1 MASPLSALGET
12 GASHRRRPAPGGGIQ
27 HSEHGRWLDGAPGRD
42 GVAPG
47 VGERPAIMSFD
58 EEEEDAA
65 GERSTEQAEAEAPAV
80 TGSAAVE
87 PTVGPG
93 LIRVG
98 SMC

>member
-27 HSEHGRWLDGAPGRD
+27 HGRWLDGAHGRN

-58 EEEEDAA
+58 EEDEEAA
-65 GERSTEQAEAEAPAV
+65 EERSTEQAKAEAEV
-80 TGSAAVE
+80 TAGSE
-87 PTVGPG
+87 GGPG
-93 LIRVG
+93 LVRVG